1 VARAAGAVPPNNNER
16 LAQGTFT
23 PEEAARRLLEE
34 GRPRDGTFR
43 ARLRTIER
51 ALVLFV
57 ISFWPG
63 GGERLVAERERLRRE
78 AEEQRQRDADAAT
91 ERDRAAAAATAA
103 TENTNSSEEA
113 AGPDPSTDG
122 NPQNEKSQAEAS
134 TIPDMKVE
142 EGTSSGVEVGGSS
155 SSTLTERK
163 GASSDGAAT

>member
-1 VARAAGAVPPNNNER
+1 VARAAGAVPPNTNER

-34 GRPRDGTFR
+34 RRQRGGTFR

-78 AEEQRQRDADAAT
+78 ADEQRQRDAAAAI
-91 ERDRAAAAATAA
+91 ERDRAAAAATATESIIPGDEAGVLDSA
-103 TENTNSSEEA
+103 TNGSQQSEK
-113 AGPDPSTDG
+113 
-122 NPQNEKSQAEAS
+122 PQSEAS
-134 TIPDMKVE
+134 AISSMDVG
-142 EGTSSGVEVGGSS
+142 EGTSSGVEVGESS
-155 SSTLTERK
+155 NTLTERRAAGQE
-163 GASSDGAAT
+163 GAST